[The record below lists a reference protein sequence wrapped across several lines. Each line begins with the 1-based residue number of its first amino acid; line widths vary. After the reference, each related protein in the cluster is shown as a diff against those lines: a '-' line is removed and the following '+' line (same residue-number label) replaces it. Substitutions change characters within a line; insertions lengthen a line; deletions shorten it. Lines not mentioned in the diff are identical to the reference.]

1 MAKKK
6 FTAGLEMLFGD
17 QDFDPQNEQ
26 VEVETRIINAPLQS
40 DSVQADRKRNGKNF
54 ISNIESVFTD
64 TFSEQLN
71 NAGQNDF
78 QAPSTDGL
86 GLDALVRSTIEDAEL
101 EVSYEKRKRVTL
113 LIEHANLSRLKEI
126 ASEEQR
132 YFKDL
137 VNTIFADFIS
147 DYGK

>member
-1 MAKKK
+1 
-6 FTAGLEMLFGD
+6 MLFGD
-17 QDFDPQNEQ
+17 QDFDPQNEHI
-26 VEVETRIINAPLQS
+26 EVETKVINAPVQS
-40 DSVQADRKRNGKNF
+40 DTTQSGRKRGGKNF

-71 NAGQNDF
+71 NAGQSTF
-78 QAPSTDGL
+78 QSPGTDGM
-86 GLDALVRSTIEDAEL
+86 GLDALVRSTLEDSEL

-113 LIEHANLSRLKEI
+113 LIEHANLDRLKEI
-126 ASEEQR
+126 ASEEKR

>member
-1 MAKKK
+1 
-6 FTAGLEMLFGD
+6 MLFGD
-17 QDFDPQNEQ
+17 QGFDPENEP
-26 VEVETRIINAPLQS
+26 VVVETKVINTPESNDTVA
-40 DSVQADRKRNGKNF
+40 ADRKRNGKNF

-71 NAGQNDF
+71 NAGRADF

-113 LIEHANLSRLKEI
+113 LIEHNNLSRLKEI

>member
-1 MAKKK
+1 
-6 FTAGLEMLFGD
+6 MLFGD
-17 QDFDPQNEQ
+17 QDFDPQNEHI
-26 VEVETRIINAPLQS
+26 EVETKVINAPVQS
-40 DSVQADRKRNGKNF
+40 DKTQSGRKRGGKNF

-71 NAGQNDF
+71 NAGQSTF
-78 QAPSTDGL
+78 QSPGTDGM
-86 GLDALVRSTIEDAEL
+86 GLDALVRSTLEDSEL

-113 LIEHANLSRLKEI
+113 LIEHANLDRLKEI
-126 ASEEQR
+126 ASEEKR

>member
-26 VEVETRIINAPLQS
+26 VEVETRIINAPVQS
-40 DSVQADRKRNGKNF
+40 GSVHTDRKRNGKNF

-71 NAGQNDF
+71 NAGQSGF

>member
-17 QDFDPQNEQ
+17 QNFDPQTEH
-26 VEVETRIINAPLQS
+26 VEVSTRVINAPAQDES
-40 DSVQADRKRNGKNF
+40 SGSDRKRSGKNF

-71 NAGQNDF
+71 KGLKSGF

-113 LIEHANLSRLKEI
+113 LIEHANLDRLKEI

-147 DYGK
+147 DYEN